1 MVILGLIFVILVV
14 SNLIGYLLVCKMLFN
29 EDIVDYDK
37 LYSVL
42 SMLEKKVEF
51 ECWVNV
57 SFYLIVFLFFVLVVF
72 NYGLVKWIV
81 KSFVGMEVFNEEIGK
96 MMVLSF
102 LVILLLVMI
111 LMMGVLFYL
120 FRSFFSIIGYKM
132 EDFLCSK

>member
-1 MVILGLIFVILVV
+1 MILGLIFVILVV